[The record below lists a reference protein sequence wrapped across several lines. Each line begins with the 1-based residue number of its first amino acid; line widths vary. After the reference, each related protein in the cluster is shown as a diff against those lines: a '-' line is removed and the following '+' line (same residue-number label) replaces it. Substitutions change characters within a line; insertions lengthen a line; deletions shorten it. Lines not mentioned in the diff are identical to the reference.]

1 MQSELNIV
9 MQHKAFSKIT
19 LFLLLCS
26 ALSFADSE
34 RGILIREAG
43 LYINPDVNS
52 QKIATASRGR
62 EVAIFEKS
70 HDWVKVFAQVD
81 QEQEVTGWMLAKGVI
96 LTSTPNGDRILF
108 GAAADAEDDA
118 SRAHARRG
126 AAQDATRMYA
136 RMAEYFPNSPL
147 AAEALYRAGD
157 IRWQIEYADIMTLPS
172 AKEQDPDV
180 RPKIDEEI
188 MRQVMKKY
196 PRTKW
201 ADLAAYHLL
210 DNKVCGDWQAQP
222 KCPEKETELYENY
235 VKDHPQSPKAPEALY
250 NAAWRQSA
258 LIEIYKTEDQAARST
273 TAAGKASALAKRVST
288 EYPDSDW
295 ASKALALQYKIEQNI
310 PTYGSEKD

>member
-1 MQSELNIV
+1 MPHR
-9 MQHKAFSKIT
+9 MFYKIA
-19 LFLLLCS
+19 LFLLLCP
-26 ALSFADSE
+26 ALSFADSV

-43 LYINPDVNS
+43 LYISPDATS
-52 QKIATASRGR
+52 QKIGAAGRGR

-70 HDWVKVFAQVD
+70 HDWVKVFAQVSE
-81 QEQEVTGWMLAKGVI
+81 EQQLTGWTLAKGVI
-96 LTSTPNGDRILF
+96 LTTTPNGDRVLF
-108 GAAADAEDDA
+108 GAAAEAEEEA
-118 SRAHARRG
+118 SRPHGRRG
-126 AAQDATRMYA
+126 AAQDAMRMYA

-180 RPKIDEEI
+180 RSKMDEDV

-196 PRTKW
+196 PHTKW

-235 VKDHPQSPKAPEALY
+235 VKEHPQSPKAAEALY

-258 LIEIYKTEDQAARST
+258 LIEIYKTQEQAARST
-273 TAAGKASALAKRVST
+273 AAAGKASILAKRVAT

-295 ASKALALQYKIEQNI
+295 ANRALTLEYKIEQNI
-310 PTYGSEKD
+310 PTYGSDKE

>member
-1 MQSELNIV
+1 MKTFCQI
-9 MQHKAFSKIT
+9 A
-19 LFLLLCS
+19 LFLFLCTP
-26 ALSFADSE
+26 LFADSV

-43 LYINPDVNS
+43 LYISPDATS
-52 QKIATASRGR
+52 QKIGAAGRGR
-62 EVAIFEKS
+62 EVAIFERS
-70 HDWVKVFAQVD
+70 HDWVKVFAQVSE
-81 QEQEVTGWMLAKGVI
+81 EQQLTGWTLAKGVI
-96 LTSTPNGDRILF
+96 LTTTPNGDRVLF
-108 GAAADAEDDA
+108 GAAAEAEEEA
-118 SRAHARRG
+118 SRPHGRRG
-126 AAQDATRMYA
+126 AAQDAMRMYA

-180 RPKIDEEI
+180 RSKMDEDV

-196 PRTKW
+196 PHTKW

-235 VKDHPQSPKAPEALY
+235 VKEHTQSPKAAEALY

-258 LIEIYKTEDQAARST
+258 LIEIYKTQEQAARST
-273 TAAGKASALAKRVST
+273 AAAGKASILAKRVAT

-295 ASKALALQYKIEQNI
+295 ANRALTLEYKIEQNI
-310 PTYGSEKD
+310 PTYGSDKE

>member
-1 MQSELNIV
+1 MV
-9 MQHKAFSKIT
+9 MPHKAFSELI
-19 LFLLLCS
+19 LFLLLGS
-26 ALSFADSE
+26 VLSFADSE

-43 LYINPDVNS
+43 LHIYPDANS
-52 QKIATASRGR
+52 EKISTASRGS

-70 HDWVKVFAQVD
+70 HDWVKVFAQIHQD
-81 QEQEVTGWMLAKGVI
+81 QEVREVTGWILAKGII

-108 GAAADAEDDA
+108 GAAADAEDEA
-118 SRAHARRG
+118 SRAHGRRS
-126 AAQDATRMYA
+126 AATDAMRMYA

-180 RPKIDEEI
+180 RPKMDEET
-188 MRQVMKKY
+188 MRQVIKKY

-210 DNKVCGDWQAQP
+210 DNKVCGNWQAQP

-258 LIEIYKTEDQAARST
+258 LIEIYKTQDQAARST
-273 TAAGKASALAKRVST
+273 AAAGKATTLAKRVAT

>member
-1 MQSELNIV
+1 M
-9 MQHKAFSKIT
+9 FYKIA
-19 LFLLLCS
+19 LFLLLCP
-26 ALSFADSE
+26 ALSFADSV

-43 LYINPDVNS
+43 LYISPDATS
-52 QKIATASRGR
+52 QKIGAAGRGR
-62 EVAIFEKS
+62 EVAIFERS
-70 HDWVKVFAQVD
+70 HDWVKVFAQVSE
-81 QEQEVTGWMLAKGVI
+81 EQQLTGWTLAKGVI
-96 LTSTPNGDRILF
+96 LTTTPNGDRVLF
-108 GAAADAEDDA
+108 GAAAEAEEEA
-118 SRAHARRG
+118 SRPHGRRG
-126 AAQDATRMYA
+126 AAQDAMRMYA

-180 RPKIDEEI
+180 RSKMDEEV

-196 PRTKW
+196 PHTKW

-235 VKDHPQSPKAPEALY
+235 VKEHPQSPKAAEALY

-258 LIEIYKTEDQAARST
+258 LIEIYKTQEQSARST
-273 TAAGKASALAKRVST
+273 AAAGKASVLAKRVAT

-295 ASKALALQYKIEQNI
+295 ANRALTLEYKIEQNI
-310 PTYGSEKD
+310 PTYGSDKE

>member
-1 MQSELNIV
+1 MKKTFCQI
-9 MQHKAFSKIT
+9 A
-19 LFLLLCS
+19 LFLFLC
-26 ALSFADSE
+26 APLFADSV

-43 LYINPDVNS
+43 LYISPDATS
-52 QKIATASRGR
+52 QKIGTAGRGR

-70 HDWVKVFAQVD
+70 HDWVKVFAQVGE
-81 QEQEVTGWMLAKGVI
+81 EQQLTGWTLAKGVI
-96 LTSTPNGDRILF
+96 LTTTPNGDRVLF
-108 GAAADAEDDA
+108 GAAAEAEEEA
-118 SRAHARRG
+118 SHPHGRRG
-126 AAQDATRMYA
+126 AAQDAMRMYA

-180 RPKIDEEI
+180 RPKMDEEV

-196 PRTKW
+196 PHTKW

-235 VKDHPQSPKAPEALY
+235 VKEHPQSPKAAEALY

-258 LIEIYKTEDQAARST
+258 LIEIYKTQQQPARST
-273 TAAGKASALAKRVST
+273 AAAGKASVLAKRVAS

-295 ASKALALQYKIEQNI
+295 ANRALTLEYKIEQNI
-310 PTYGSEKD
+310 PTYGSDKE